1 MFSYESDVVL
11 DPFVGSG
18 TTLVACKNNKRIGIG
33 VELSNKYCN
42 ITISR
47 LNSVQ
52 QTLFTISEWK
62 IEKWE
67 MEIWEFA
74 SKW

>member
-1 MFSYESDVVL
+1 
-11 DPFVGSG
+11 
-18 TTLVACKNNKRIGIG
+18 
-33 VELSNKYCN
+33 LSNKYCN

-62 IEKWE
+62 IEK
-67 MEIWEFA
+67 
-74 SKW
+74 